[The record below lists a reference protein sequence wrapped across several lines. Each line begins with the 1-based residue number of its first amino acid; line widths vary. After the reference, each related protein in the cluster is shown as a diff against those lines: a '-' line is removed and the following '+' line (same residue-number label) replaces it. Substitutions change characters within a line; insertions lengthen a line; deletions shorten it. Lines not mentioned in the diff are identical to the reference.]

1 MKKNILLFICIITIL
16 LLFFYIQS
24 NNKYKVYKI
33 ESPNII
39 FLDKNKNLIFDE
51 NSPFVLSDVHC
62 IEKDSD
68 LDRYPILKSLSYK
81 EKFFWDYKSKE
92 FAKKSLFNKYVNVKN
107 NKIYLNNKD
116 FSKILIEAKYAFDDN
131 EDTQRQLVNA
141 IKTFNL
147 DEYFI
152 YFPVSKKAFSLD
164 SAYKIKSNNYKII
177 HVSKL
182 PKSVNKSNLTDRNV
196 DKKIRFIQSDVFDDE
211 NLNLFKLDNLKIF
224 FQDLNKI
231 YKPSEKCNSFACL
244 ALKNEI
250 DNAKFSI
257 DFAIY
262 GINNQPEIYNAL
274 IKAKQRGVKIRGVFD
289 FDKRN
294 INYYPDIEYI
304 KKQIKTINTDEIFE
318 FKNFPAIMHNKFFVF
333 DNSIVWTG
341 SSNISSTDLTEFN
354 ANYSLLINS
363 KDVAKIY
370 TSEFNQMYNGKFH
383 TDKISFEKNTV
394 ILKNGIKV
402 QILFS
407 PQDNIIDNLIIPII
421 LSAKEYIYIPI
432 FFITHPAIRDALI
445 TAHKNGVDIKIIN
458 DATNAHSKYSIHK
471 ELRKAGIKIKTE
483 NYAGKMHMKA
493 MFVDDKISVVG
504 SMNYTK
510 SGNNKND
517 ENVLIIYN
525 KEITKY
531 FKRTFIHLWNKI
543 PDKYEHYD
551 PRAESFESIG
561 SCNDG
566 IDNNFDSKID
576 SDDIGC
582 MIKN

>member
-1 MKKNILLFICIITIL
+1 MKKNILLFICIIAIL

-24 NNKYKVYKI
+24 NNKCKVYKI
-33 ESPNII
+33 VSPNII
-39 FLDKNKNLIFDE
+39 FVDINKNFIFDE
-51 NSPFVLSDVHC
+51 NSPLILSDVHC

-68 LDRYPILKSLSYK
+68 LDKYPILKNLSYE
-81 EKFFWDYKSKE
+81 EKFFLDYKSKE

-116 FSKILIEAKYAFDDN
+116 FSKILIDAKYAFDDN
-131 EDTQRQLVNA
+131 EDTQRQLVTA
-141 IKTFNL
+141 IKSFNL

-152 YFPVSKKAFSLD
+152 YFPVTKKAFSLD
-164 SAYKIKSNNYKII
+164 SAYKIKSDNYKIMHI
-177 HVSKL
+177 SKL
-182 PKSVNKSNLTDRNV
+182 PKSVNKFNLIDSNINKNNSYIHTEILNN
-196 DKKIRFIQSDVFDDE
+196 K
-211 NLNLFKLDNLKIF
+211 NLNLFEVNNLKIF

-231 YKPSEKCNSFACL
+231 YMPSEKCNSFACL

-250 DNAKFSI
+250 DNAKFTI

-262 GINNQPEIYNAL
+262 GINNQPEIYDAL
-274 IKAKQRGVKIRGVFD
+274 INAHQRGVKIRGVCD
-289 FDKRN
+289 FNKRN
-294 INYYPDIEYI
+294 INYYPDIEYL
-304 KKQIKTINTDEIFE
+304 KKQIKTIITDEKFE
-318 FKNFPAIMHNKFFVF
+318 IQNFPAIMHNKFFVF
-333 DNSIVWTG
+333 DNSTVWTG
-341 SSNISSTDLTEFN
+341 SSNISSTDLAEFN
-354 ANYSLLINS
+354 ANYSVLINS
-363 KDVAKIY
+363 EDAAKIY

-383 TDKISFEKNTV
+383 TDKKSFENNTV
-394 ILKNGIKV
+394 ILKNGIKI

-432 FFITHPAIRDALI
+432 FFITHPAIKDALI

-471 ELRKAGIKIKTE
+471 ELRKAGIKVKTE

-531 FKRTFIHLWNKI
+531 FKRTFMHLWNKI

-561 SCNDG
+561 SCYDG
-566 IDNNFDSKID
+566 IDNNFDSKTD
-576 SDDIGC
+576 SNDIGC